1 MFEIKKN
8 IVTIAVDTYEGFEH
22 QYVADLQKDLIQLM
36 QSVHML
42 SKHRELDDF
51 PTGDLYS
58 IVQLQQALCPS
69 VGDLE
74 AAYPIIFPDGL
85 RI

>member
-1 MFEIKKN
+1 
-8 IVTIAVDTYEGFEH
+8 
-22 QYVADLQKDLIQLM
+22 
-36 QSVHML
+36 ML